1 METFIYGSKYTHK
14 YVNKD
19 SMHVSD
25 CDSSMPENTY
35 WQNGAFVVSF
45 AHKFTYF
52 DLHNA
57 S

>member
-14 YVNKD
+14 CVNKD

-25 CDSSMPENTY
+25 CDSSMPENMY
-35 WQNGAFVVSF
+35 WQNGAFVVSS